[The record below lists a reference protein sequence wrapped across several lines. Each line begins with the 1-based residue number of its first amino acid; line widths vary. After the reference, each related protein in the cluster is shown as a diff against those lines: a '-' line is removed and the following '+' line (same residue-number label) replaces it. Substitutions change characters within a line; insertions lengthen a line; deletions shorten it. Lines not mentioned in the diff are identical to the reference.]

1 MDELGPNRHPV
12 PGMNTAFDL
21 PTATHNVPFYY
32 TGNEIAHWLRDENE
46 RIVLFGAL
54 AEAFAYLQEDTM
66 QQKYSQM
73 FVDQI
78 NLINREETMRK
89 ALGGNVQIN
98 FNGRGLI

>member
-1 MDELGPNRHPV
+1 MGDPV
-12 PGMNTAFDL
+12 PGTNTAFTDS
-21 PTATHNVPFYY
+21 TGMHSAPFYY

-54 AEAFAYLQEDTM
+54 AEAFAYLQEDNM
-66 QQKYSQM
+66 HQKYTQM
-73 FVDQI
+73 FTDQI
-78 NLINREETMRK
+78 ELINREETRRK

>member
-1 MDELGPNRHPV
+1 
-12 PGMNTAFDL
+12 MNTAFDL

-32 TGNEIAHWLRDENE
+32 TGNEIAHWLWDENE

-78 NLINREETMRK
+78 NLINREETMRR